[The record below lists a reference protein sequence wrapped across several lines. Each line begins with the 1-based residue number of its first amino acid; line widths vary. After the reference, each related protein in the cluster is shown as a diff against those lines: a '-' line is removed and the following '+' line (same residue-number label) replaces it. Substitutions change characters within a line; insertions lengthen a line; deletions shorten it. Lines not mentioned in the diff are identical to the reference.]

1 MSPFL
6 ALHTGVQTRIAGS
19 NYGANK
25 GERKWKNYSKRD
37 LKRRISLLMAASSPS
52 WQEMKKRKVVWGWE
66 GGETE
71 FERTE
76 DRVLQL
82 SVSCASCFQTLIY
95 IIPIFLKFVIN
106 LTVPRYFSSSIEFF
120 KSSNRSFYF
129 YVNDNFTDTFA
140 S

>member
-6 ALHTGVQTRIAGS
+6 ALHTGVQTRIAGG

-37 LKRRISLLMAASSPS
+37 LKRHISPLMAGSSPS
-52 WQEMKKRKVVWGWE
+52 WQEMKKRKVVWGWGIE
-66 GGETE
+66 LE

-82 SVSCASCFQTLIY
+82 SVSCALETLIY
-95 IIPIFLKFVIN
+95 IIP
-106 LTVPRYFSSSIEFF
+106 
-120 KSSNRSFYF
+120 
-129 YVNDNFTDTFA
+129 
-140 S
+140 

>member
-66 GGETE
+66 GGGTE
-71 FERTE
+71 FERTG
-76 DRVLQL
+76 
-82 SVSCASCFQTLIY
+82 SCFAVKCFLRKLLPNSHLHYTD
-95 IIPIFLKFVIN
+95 IFKIC
-106 LTVPRYFSSSIEFF
+106 Y
-120 KSSNRSFYF
+120 
-129 YVNDNFTDTFA
+129 
-140 S
+140 

>member
-66 GGETE
+66 GGGTE

-76 DRVLQL
+76 NRVLQL

-106 LTVPRYFSSSIEFF
+106 LQFHAIFHRPLNFLNHPIARFIF
-120 KSSNRSFYF
+120 
-129 YVNDNFTDTFA
+129 NDNFADTF
-140 S
+140 SS

>member
-6 ALHTGVQTRIAGS
+6 ALHTGVQTRIAGG

-37 LKRRISLLMAASSPS
+37 LKRRISPLMAGSSPS
-52 WQEMKKRKVVWGWE
+52 WQEMKKKKMVRGDGE
-66 GGETE
+66 GIELE

-82 SVSCASCFQTLIY
+82 SVSCALETLIY
-95 IIPIFLKFVIN
+95 IIP
-106 LTVPRYFSSSIEFF
+106 
-120 KSSNRSFYF
+120 
-129 YVNDNFTDTFA
+129 
-140 S
+140 